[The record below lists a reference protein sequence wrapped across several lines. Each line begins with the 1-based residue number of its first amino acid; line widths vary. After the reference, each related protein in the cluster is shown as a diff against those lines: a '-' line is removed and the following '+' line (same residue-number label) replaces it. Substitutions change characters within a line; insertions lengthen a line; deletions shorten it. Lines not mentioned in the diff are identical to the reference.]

1 MTTFQVAEDLV
12 DVDELDGWVD
22 LLLVLLESGTPGH
35 EDAPHVR
42 LLRVVPGDAELRLL
56 EQVPRVRLREAGH
69 PRGLPPL
76 RPLQLGSRAQY
87 HRPRLQIDTCIQFFA
102 NLINKI
108 IIKLTNVHLGQN
120 EDRWTVRVV
129 RPVQL
134 LRDLVARVDV
144 DVVVLAQPLP
154 EGDGNLVCFSAN

>member
-1 MTTFQVAEDLV
+1 MIKTSQVAEDLV

-76 RPLQLGSRAQY
+76 RPLKLGARAKY
-87 HRPRLQIDTCIQFFA
+87 HRSRLQIDIDISNFSDFSSFYGY
-102 NLINKI
+102 
-108 IIKLTNVHLGQN
+108 LTYLSQSN
-120 EDRWTVRVV
+120 
-129 RPVQL
+129 
-134 LRDLVARVDV
+134 
-144 DVVVLAQPLP
+144 
-154 EGDGNLVCFSAN
+154 